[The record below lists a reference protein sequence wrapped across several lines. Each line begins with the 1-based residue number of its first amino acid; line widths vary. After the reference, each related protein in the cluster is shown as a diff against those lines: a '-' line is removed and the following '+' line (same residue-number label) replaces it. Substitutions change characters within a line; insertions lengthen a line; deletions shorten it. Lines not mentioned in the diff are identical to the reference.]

1 MSIAF
6 RLLAAALLMLWQ
18 VPALAADAPRP
29 FASNLF
35 GGSFAKA
42 PAQALCAPGDRIV
55 LRIWGGAVSID
66 DTLAVG
72 PDGALDVPGIGS
84 VPVAGLEHAKIADAL
99 KSKLLAGGDA
109 ASQIYVAPLD
119 SRPVAVLV
127 TGSVAKPGSY
137 QGSPLDSVLA
147 YLDKA
152 GGISPK
158 GSFRDIS
165 LMRQGQKIA
174 SFDLYPF
181 ARKGVIEGVRFAD
194 GDTVVVG
201 TRGPAVTAVG
211 CVRNEAVFEFPK
223 GGATGRALAELAE
236 PEGRATHV
244 TLTGTRNGAPYSAYL
259 PVAQLASL
267 DLRDGD
273 RVQFSADVAGGTIMV
288 QVEGAVKGTARFPV
302 RAGAHLSDVVNF
314 IAVDPAR
321 AELKSMYIKRRSVA
335 ARQKRAIA
343 ESLRRLEETVM
354 TATSQSAEEA
364 GIRAKEAESIAKF
377 VERAK
382 AVEPEGIV
390 VLDRD
395 SDLALEDGDVIVVPE
410 KSDVVLVTGE
420 VVMPQAMVWSAKK
433 DLEDYIRGAGGFNS
447 RSDPDTVI
455 VVHRNGAVTPD
466 TREIRAGDQI
476 MVLPRVESKSLQS
489 LKDISQVMMQVAVSA
504 RCILPSVF

>member
-1 MSIAF
+1 MRRIK
-6 RLLAAALLMLWQ
+6 RLLSLAMAGALMLCTTLSE
-18 VPALAADAPRP
+18 ALASGDA
-29 FASNLF
+29 A
-35 GGSFAKA
+35 GGAKA
-42 PAQALCAPGDRIV
+42 SAQALCAPGDRVV
-55 LRIWGGAVSID
+55 LRIWGGTASFD
-66 DTLAVG
+66 GTLSVG
-72 PDGALDVPGIGS
+72 PDGVLDVPGVGA
-84 VPVAGLEHAKIADAL
+84 VPVAGLEHARIADAL
-99 KSKLLAGGDA
+99 KSKLAAQGDA

-119 SRPVAVLV
+119 SRPVTVFV
-127 TGSVAKPGSY
+127 TGCVARPGSY

-152 GGISPK
+152 GGISPGR
-158 GSFRDIS
+158 GSYRDIS
-165 LMRQGQKIA
+165 LVRQGRTQA

-181 ARKGVIEGVRFAD
+181 ARKGVIASVRFAD
-194 GDTVVVG
+194 GDTLVVG
-201 TRGPAVTAVG
+201 TRGPAVTAAG
-211 CVRNEAVFEFPK
+211 AVRTEAVFEFPK

-236 PEGRATHV
+236 PEGRATHF
-244 TLTGTRNGAPYSAYL
+244 TLTGTRNGAPYSTYL
-259 PVAQLASL
+259 PVSRLGSL
-267 DLRDGD
+267 ELQDGD
-273 RVQFSADVAGGTIMV
+273 RVKFSADVAGGTILV
-288 QVEGAVKGTARFPV
+288 QVEGAVKGEARFPV

-321 AELKSMYIKRRSVA
+321 AEIKSMYIRRRSVA
-335 ARQKRAIA
+335 ARQKRAIE
-343 ESLRRLEETVM
+343 ESLRRLEEAVM
-354 TATSQSAEEA
+354 TASSQSAEEA
-364 GIRAKEAESIAKF
+364 GIRAREAESVAKF

-382 AVEPEGIV
+382 AAEPEGVV

-395 SDLALEDGDVIVVPE
+395 GDLALEDGDVIVVPE

-433 DLEDYIRGAGGFNS
+433 DLDDYIRGAGGFNS